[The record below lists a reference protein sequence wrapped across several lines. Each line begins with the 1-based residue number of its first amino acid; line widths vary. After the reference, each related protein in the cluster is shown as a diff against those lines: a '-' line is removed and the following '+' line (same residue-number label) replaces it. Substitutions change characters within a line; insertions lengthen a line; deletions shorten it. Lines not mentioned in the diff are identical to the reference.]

1 MYSHAPTSSPGSG
14 AGRKAE
20 SWADGARVELTY
32 LIEISTGGAPVE
44 AYEDKRKKSEIY
56 ACCWR
61 FDLDE
66 ARGPTRT
73 GGCRVEV
80 PVSMAKEK
88 RALKRAM
95 RHRDVPVPQLVGM
108 DEQPKE
114 DPKAVVDDA
123 IIGNSRA
130 EFRAGFPGRRK
141 WNDES
146 EARRLAM
153 NGRSNEDEEKVSLV
167 PAPSTSEHSE
177 AGLLARSSGLE
188 EVESVEGTDE
198 EEVAGV
204 LEEEIIEVRES
215 STT

>member
-1 MYSHAPTSSPGSG
+1 MV
-14 AGRKAE
+14 AE
-20 SWADGARVELTY
+20 FVE
-32 LIEISTGGAPVE
+32 
-44 AYEDKRKKSEIY
+44 
-56 ACCWR
+56 
-61 FDLDE
+61 
-66 ARGPTRT
+66 
-73 GGCRVEV
+73 
-80 PVSMAKEK
+80 
-88 RALKRAM
+88 
-95 RHRDVPVPQLVGM
+95 
-108 DEQPKE
+108 
-114 DPKAVVDDA
+114 DA
-123 IIGNSRA
+123 IIGNSGA
-130 EFRAGFPGRRK
+130 EFLAGLPGRRK

-177 AGLLARSSGLE
+177 AGLMARSSGLE